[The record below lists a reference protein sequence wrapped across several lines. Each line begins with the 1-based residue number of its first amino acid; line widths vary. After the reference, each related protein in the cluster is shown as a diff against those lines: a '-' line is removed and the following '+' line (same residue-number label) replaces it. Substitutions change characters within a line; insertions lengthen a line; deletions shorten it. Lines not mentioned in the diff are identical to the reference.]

1 MECSLSCRQAVQG
14 RQADESKPLEQSQRG
29 KNRSG
34 RVTWRERLYR
44 WHQLSRERNTLRHLS
59 DHMLKDIGLSRE
71 AVRRES
77 RRPFWDDRGWR
88 R

>member
-1 MECSLSCRQAVQG
+1 MECSLSCHQAGQ
-14 RQADESKPLEQSQRG
+14 RHQNDESQQIEQHQQIEGKPC
-29 KNRSG
+29 

-44 WHQLSRERNTLRHLS
+44 WRQLRHERNTLRYLS
-59 DHMLKDIGLSRE
+59 DDMLKDIGLNRE